1 MTETAVETYETTT
14 RGAASMA
21 AYRAVRILQ
30 LLSENTGEDKA
41 MLSDELIHRLA
52 HPDDPARMPI
62 SAARRSIY
70 TAISALRHA
79 GYEIEYKRGVGYRL
93 LTRPLTDEEVIRLH
107 GMVMRNRSTPIAM
120 RKSMAQH
127 LVAMASADVRGYL
140 DAPEPA
146 PSADSKSTKAARTPV
161 KRIDA
166 CELIEQAID
175 HGTTVSFDISSV
187 TARGD
192 VEVARMTLRPFAIK
206 QRDGISYLLGT
217 VYDAR
222 GADDTLRTVEIGR
235 MRNVAR
241 ACSTARNSLPPWTR
255 TTPPPPHKALCR
267 SFDCPRRPSA
277 SVLKNPPGY
286 CKNGQPRY
294 YRPTCTLSKCSVS
307 SHFLLGVKT

>member
-1 MTETAVETYETTT
+1 MTEAAVETYDTTT

-41 MLSDELIHRLA
+41 MLSDELIRRLA

-79 GYEIEYKRGVGYRL
+79 GYEIEYKRGVGYKL
-93 LTRPLTDEEVIRLH
+93 LTRPLTDEEIIRLH
-107 GMVMRNRSTPIAM
+107 GMVMRNRSTPIAI

-140 DAPEPA
+140 DTPEPA
-146 PSADSKSTKAARTPV
+146 PSAGSKATKATRTPI
-161 KRIDA
+161 KRIDT
-166 CELIEQAID
+166 CELVEQAID

-187 TARGD
+187 TTRG
-192 VEVARMTLRPFAIK
+192 ETEAARMTLRPFAIR

-222 GADDTLRTVEIGR
+222 GTDDTLRTVEIAEGCTHLGY
-235 MRNVAR
+235 R
-241 ACSTARNSLPPWTR
+241 AFGNC
-255 TTPPPPHKALCR
+255 KALEKITIPATVRQIGGEC
-267 SFDCPRRPSA
+267 
-277 SVLKNPPGY
+277 
-286 CKNGQPRY
+286 
-294 YRPTCTLSKCSVS
+294 
-307 SHFLLGVKT
+307 FLNCEKLTIHGKAGSYAQQYARGHSIPFCAE